1 MHDLSLL
8 RDLVILVAVAIPVV
22 GVAQYFKVPTVV
34 GFLLTGIAVGPHAIG
49 LIPEV
54 TAVDGLADLG
64 VVLLLFAIGLELS
77 LSRIIKIGRLVVQAG
92 SLQVFMTVAIVAL
105 LSVWLGGGLN
115 EALLL
120 GALVALSST
129 AIVLKLYADRGEL
142 DTPHGR
148 VALAILL
155 FQDLAVVLLIVLVP
169 LLGGS
174 TAGEGVVRTLTSVF
188 GSVVS
193 LVAVVAAG
201 RWIVPAVLER
211 IVGLRNRELFTLC
224 IGLFGLSAAYIA
236 SLLGLSLEIGAFM
249 AGLVISESE
258 YGLHA
263 LSDVLP
269 FRDTF
274 SGIFFMSVGML
285 LDVNFV
291 AVNAPVVLGGA
302 VAIAVIKVVVTTGVV
317 RTTRRSLEVSLL
329 TGLGLAQVGEF
340 SFVLAN
346 AAAPYGILDER
357 TNQLFLG
364 ASVLSMLAAP
374 LLISVSRP
382 VAAGVS
388 RFLGRSALEVLPHE
402 KKRVSGLTGHA
413 IIVGWGLAGRSLS
426 RVLKAAGFPYII
438 LEQNGQAVR
447 AGRRSGEPMFFGD
460 GTQREVLE
468 RVGITRARVIVYS
481 ISSPGDERRGVS
493 VARYLNPALHVIVRT
508 RFVTAIDDLE
518 QLGATD
524 VVVEE
529 FEAALEL
536 FAKVLE
542 HYEVPSETIHAE
554 VEAVRSE
561 HYGLLRGEAQPD
573 IRIDP
578 FRYLKLHDAVKIV
591 DVAEGSAAVGEN
603 PTSLRLRA
611 RTGAVVVAAVRNGRP
626 YYTPDPEFVF
636 APRDAVVLVGEPDAL
651 TRAVEIFGATKHTN
665 KI

>member
-1 MHDLSLL
+1 
-8 RDLVILVAVAIPVV
+8 
-22 GVAQYFKVPTVV
+22 
-34 GFLLTGIAVGPHAIG
+34 
-49 LIPEV
+49 
-54 TAVDGLADLG
+54 
-64 VVLLLFAIGLELS
+64 
-77 LSRIIKIGRLVVQAG
+77 
-92 SLQVFMTVAIVAL
+92 
-105 LSVWLGGGLN
+105 
-115 EALLL
+115 
-120 GALVALSST
+120 
-129 AIVLKLYADRGEL
+129 
-142 DTPHGR
+142 
-148 VALAILL
+148 
-155 FQDLAVVLLIVLVP
+155 
-169 LLGGS
+169 
-174 TAGEGVVRTLTSVF
+174 
-188 GSVVS
+188 
-193 LVAVVAAG
+193 
-201 RWIVPAVLER
+201 
-211 IVGLRNRELFTLC
+211 
-224 IGLFGLSAAYIA
+224 
-236 SLLGLSLEIGAFM
+236 
-249 AGLVISESE
+249 
-258 YGLHA
+258 
-263 LSDVLP
+263 
-269 FRDTF
+269 
-274 SGIFFMSVGML
+274 MSVGML

-388 RFLGRSALEVLPHE
+388 RFLGRSALEVLLHE

-438 LEQNGQAVR
+438 LEQNGQVVR

-554 VEAVRSE
+554 VEAVRRE

-636 APRDAVVLVGEPDAL
+636 APRDAVVLMGEPDAL
-651 TRAVEIFGATKHTN
+651 TRAVEIFGATKHIVHLKRGGRVELDRLILPNGATVFEAEIESPDPGTHN
-665 KI
+665 RLTTLVQRLAQPARPAHLSKFQRFRNAAMPSESAAVVEPVRS